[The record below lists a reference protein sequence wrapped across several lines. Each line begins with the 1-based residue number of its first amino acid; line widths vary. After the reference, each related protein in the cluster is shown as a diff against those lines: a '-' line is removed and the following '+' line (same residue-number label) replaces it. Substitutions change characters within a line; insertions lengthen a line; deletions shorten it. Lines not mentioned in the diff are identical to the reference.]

1 MLILGLTSSTAAV
14 GVALARDGE
23 LLSVRQRRT
32 DRRHAEE
39 LTPMLT
45 EVLAECAVS
54 VRELDRIAVDVG
66 PGRFT
71 GMRVG
76 LATARAL
83 AFAVDCPVVGVTS
96 LELLAASM
104 SKRPIVAIIDARRKE
119 VFQQVFLED
128 GSGGAVPRVGSPADL
143 IGDVPEGATLVG
155 DGADRYHDLYGSAV
169 QVGVDPSAA
178 VLVRLAAD
186 RPAMPGHRIEP
197 MYLREPDVQINI
209 KTRLNS

>member
-45 EVLAECAVS
+45 EVLAEGAVS
-54 VRELDRIAVDVG
+54 VGELDRIAVDVG

-104 SKRPIVAIIDARRKE
+104 SKRPVVAIIDARRKE

-128 GSGGAVPRVGSPADL
+128 GGGAVARVGSPADL

-155 DGADRYHDLYGSAV
+155 DGADRYHELYGSAV
-169 QVGVDPSAA
+169 HVGVDPSAA

-197 MYLREPDVQINI
+197 MYLRDPDVQINI